1 MDMRRCRLVRRTS
14 GADNRDTVVA
24 TYLEFAVI
32 EPSLSRKCV
41 AEFIGTYALVFSG
54 TGAVVANQ
62 MNGSVTHV
70 GISLVFGLVV
80 FALIAAFGDVSG
92 AHLNP
97 AVTIAFVVAKRFAA
111 AAAIPYIAAQCLGA
125 IAASATLKALFVESG
140 NLGATLP
147 SGTNLQSWVYEFL
160 LTAGLM
166 YVVLSVSSGA
176 KEKGITAGLA
186 IGAVVGLEALFAG
199 PVCGASMNPARS
211 LGPALMADKL
221 STLWIYLTAPVL
233 GAVAAVPTC
242 RFIRGRE

>member
-1 MDMRRCRLVRRTS
+1 VT
-14 GADNRDTVVA
+14 
-24 TYLEFAVI
+24 

-62 MNGSVTHV
+62 MNESVTHV

-125 IAASATLKALFVESG
+125 IAASATLKALFVDPG
-140 NLGATLP
+140 NLGATIPL
-147 SGTNLQSWVYEFL
+147 GTNLQSWVYEFL

-211 LGPALMADKL
+211 LGPALMANNM

-242 RFIRGRE
+242 RFIRGQE

>member
-1 MDMRRCRLVRRTS
+1 MT
-14 GADNRDTVVA
+14 
-24 TYLEFAVI
+24 

-62 MNGSVTHV
+62 MNESVTHV

-125 IAASATLKALFVESG
+125 IAASATLKALFVTQAISG
-140 NLGATLP
+140 RRFPRA
-147 SGTNLQSWVYEFL
+147 
-160 LTAGLM
+160 
-166 YVVLSVSSGA
+166 
-176 KEKGITAGLA
+176 
-186 IGAVVGLEALFAG
+186 
-199 PVCGASMNPARS
+199 
-211 LGPALMADKL
+211 
-221 STLWIYLTAPVL
+221 
-233 GAVAAVPTC
+233 PTC
-242 RFIRGRE
+242 NRGSTNFCSPPG